1 MQCNC
6 NDKVEAARK
15 ARKPCRIP
23 PILQRHR
30 TYHEPSPALCRPG
43 ETEGRF
49 AKRNNFKVHVEACTA
64 PPAAAATP
72 ALRPEDDDVVMS
84 EEAAEVPSPFAALDS
99 GLDSGD
105 DSSTSNLEED
115 GSDGGSAIELDASG
129 PAPAAAPPVFFPST
143 PAVQPL
149 PLSTPTPVP
158 TATAPPSPVR
168 NAPTYIFQPDA
179 LDYDTGPLKPHKLA
193 LNRDA
198 RCLVCYECHAVVA
211 LKSLASHTKA
221 ALAAHSSPSTLTD
234 KARLFAEHLLD
245 TLGGCDAANLAHLPE
260 SSELLPLPGVGVV
273 EAHACT
279 SCGHVYKRR
288 TPCPACPGGS
298 SAKQRCMA
306 QLVPGP
312 STSPVLVRVPAE
324 RAAPPPAPGPSLAF
338 GPLVADVRNAVAEA
352 AKAGGES
359 ILGHISPLTIP
370 PFEAL
375 DWTVLVSGLR
385 SEVRWM
391 VQPPTSSDANTW
403 LGELRL
409 HVRSAFMLLNGFVS
423 SLPPS
428 VRDRLVEHDKPSRNG
443 VYTSRWKPLSQ
454 ETSRLHYA
462 DAATLLVH
470 FALRVA
476 SLSAQ
481 HPLRAKVT
489 VTSTLEAAARAVVSA
504 MGTPMPP
511 LPLAADEDVAFVPQD
526 ADGDDE
532 DDDPIHLEDGCET
545 VDTGD
550 GDAADDPAA
559 AGAFEYLHPQR
570 ATQPGAT
577 SVVHA
582 VVNLLEQLFLTG
594 VDLDLQQAPYD
605 ERSCGDVA
613 SAFVVFAQLVKAD
626 STRAAQ
632 QVAAFGPVART
643 TPLIAKVKYI
653 ARLAIAS
660 AVRRRRADQVGLVE
674 FGTALGSV
682 AAVTLSERVPGAFH
696 TLTHWSRFFTAC
708 LSHELPFARFSTT
721 GSDVLKVQ
729 FDKYSLD
736 FGAAARQ
743 ALVAAA
749 DLEARVKGRLLCG
762 VQLDGRVRAI
772 DDVFDNFANLELGY
786 SAALDNGCVEGGL
799 DAIMDDLVPHWTIDG
814 TEHLS
819 VAALDR
825 FLAEVDEVTQELMPL
840 AYFAAAGAYRV
851 TEFLSIGLANLVG
864 TSRGVLYRR
873 SRIQLVPWYS
883 KNLQK
888 GMRGSPIPRPLP
900 KFLAHL
906 VHVFVAVVK
915 PLAARVAVLAAREHA
930 HEAAEARR
938 YTTLAQGHMQ
948 ALWVVP
954 SSKALVD
961 VDRARRILS
970 RGLGALFGR
979 DSLPCSAFRQSL
991 IGVLRLVL
999 AAQGSLRNADKLLQL
1014 DVEEGADP
1022 GATSTAGSSGGRLV
1036 VDQMAGHSSRVAD
1049 LHYAVR
1055 DDEHLQTLWRGSS
1068 TTITSLDWDCVEDIS
1083 ERYFHAL
1090 GWDVFPSREVRV
1102 LDSAATTT
1110 AAAEAATASPPRA
1123 HPGLDALEHIQSQG
1137 GRTYDL
1143 VARVADAQE
1152 HRLDELARLVSL
1164 QLDLARGR
1172 AALGQASP
1180 PLSARAFLSFPVIDT
1195 AAPLAALRKVYGAD
1209 ATWHTETQAN
1219 LVALLCAD
1227 VTFTLQS
1234 PVRALVERTGA
1245 GKTNAVLIPSLV
1257 HPRRLVVF
1265 VVSTVALRASVRAAL
1280 QRAVRSFQG
1289 ALHPDAHVR
1298 EWSSTTSSAAEGIVL
1313 VSPEHAE
1320 VRAFAS
1326 WCTQVASRAST
1337 RGDVHVVIDEP
1348 QLVFAH
1354 HAFRPQLAQLG
1365 ALLAPLGVPTTYLS
1379 ATIPP
1384 QLEPVLLAFGT
1395 GGRPVEV
1402 FRSETTRRDLHVVVL
1417 RASLS
1422 SKDERARFV
1431 CAVQQVAFAGFAPG
1445 SVRGIVYLP
1454 TQQLVE
1460 EVASA
1465 FHALADAADERAPP
1479 PSSMYHGGIEVK
1491 DRTAAERAWAT
1502 GTASPVMFCTPHS
1515 FGTGVDR
1522 PDVRFT
1528 IHLLTEVESL
1538 VNFAQEIG
1546 RAARGPQ
1553 VPRGLCVVVP
1563 PPQHGSAA
1571 RSAPLG
1577 DEDVHEHRRLL
1588 DDSTTCRL
1596 SVLAHWLDGR
1606 PLHYPPLCVSKPDT
1620 AECDL
1625 CHARSPA
1632 AAHDD
1637 SSEVLDALLG
1647 LATNLSRV
1655 APLPSRK
1662 RPHALVSGS
1671 GSGSPALAAA
1681 AVPPVALAQ
1690 AGAAQQAQHLHR
1702 FALSTEALCS
1712 KVRALVPD
1720 FPLGSPRP
1728 ACLPC
1733 ALVGRSYAHT
1743 IASRDCVWQK
1753 QPGDACKPASWMSIA
1768 LMQFKTGRCTACHGP
1783 AHVDP
1788 GERECPQVPLVTQLA
1803 WFVYTAPVAAAKRDS
1818 ALSSLPPIA
1827 LRSQEWPNE
1836 VLRALAALALVVPL
1850 PDSGGSAPASKPKDR
1865 ALAFAAALRHQ
1876 QQFSKVCAAPV
1887 PLDQGTSRPLAVVD
1901 FVAAFA
1907 LGGLSSARLAV

>member
-1 MQCNC
+1 MQCDC
-6 NDKVEAARK
+6 NDQVEAARK
-15 ARKPCRIP
+15 ARKPSRIK

-43 ETEGRF
+43 EIE
-49 AKRNNFKVHVEACTA
+49 ACVYKRVLPPGALSPDDSCLVCVCGCQLARRDQFKAHVEACLA
-64 PPAAAATP
+64 PPGTAATP
-72 ALRPEDDDVVMS
+72 ALHPEDDDVVMS
-84 EEAAEVPSPFAALDS
+84 EEAAEVPSLFAALDG
-99 GLDSGD
+99 GLDSAD
-105 DSSTSNLEED
+105 DSSANDLEDD

-129 PAPAAAPPVFFPST
+129 PPPGAAPPVFFPST
-143 PAVQPL
+143 PAVQASPL
-149 PLSTPTPVP
+149 PTPTPVP
-158 TATAPPSPVR
+158 TAA
-168 NAPTYIFQPDA
+168 APTFACAQRPDA

-234 KARLFAEHLLD
+234 KARLFAEQLLD

-298 SAKQRCMA
+298 SGKQRCMA

-324 RAAPPPAPGPSLAF
+324 HAAPPPAPGPSLTF
-338 GPLVADVRNAVAEA
+338 GPLVADVRNAVVEA

-385 SEVRWM
+385 SEVRWL

-532 DDDPIHLEDGCET
+532 DEDPIHLEDGCET

-729 FDKYSLD
+729 FDKYLLD

-772 DDVFDNFANLELGY
+772 DDVLDNFANLELGY

-1110 AAAEAATASPPRA
+1110 AAAVAATACPPRA

-1180 PLSARAFLSFPVIDT
+1180 PLGACAFLSFPVIDT

-1320 VRAFAS
+1320 ARAFAS

-1379 ATIPP
+1379 ATVPP

-1422 SKDERARFV
+1422 TKDERARFV
-1431 CAVQQVAFAGFAPG
+1431 SSVQQVAFAGFAPG

-1454 TQQLVE
+1454 TQQLIE

-1465 FHALADAADERAPP
+1465 FHAFADAADERAPA

-1528 IHLLTEVESL
+1528 IHLGTEVESL

-1546 RAARGPQ
+1546 RAARGAQ
-1553 VPRGLCVVVP
+1553 VSRGLCVVVP

-1577 DEDVHEHRRLL
+1577 DEDVHEHCRLL
-1588 DDSTTCRL
+1588 DESTTCRL

-1606 PLHYPPLCVSKPDT
+1606 PLHYPPFS
-1620 AECDL
+1620 
-1625 CHARSPA
+1625 
-1632 AAHDD
+1632 AHDD
-1637 SSEVLDALLG
+1637 STEVLDALLG

-1655 APLPSRK
+1655 APLLGK

-1690 AGAAQQAQHLHR
+1690 AGAAQRAQHLHR

-1712 KVRALVPD
+1712 RVRALVPD
-1720 FPLGSPRP
+1720 FPLGSPKP

-1753 QPGDACKPASWMSIA
+1753 RPGDTCKPASWMSIA
-1768 LMQFKTGRCTACHGP
+1768 SAQFKT
-1783 AHVDP
+1783 V
-1788 GERECPQVPLVTQLA
+1788 VPLVTQLA
-1803 WFVYTAPVAAAKRDS
+1803 WFVYTAPVAAANRDS
-1818 ALSSLPPIA
+1818 ALLSLPPIA
-1827 LRSQEWPNE
+1827 LRSQEWPTE
-1836 VLRALAALALVVPL
+1836 VVRALAALALVVPV
-1850 PDSGGSAPASKPKDR
+1850 PDSGGSVSASKLAKER

-1907 LGGLSSARLAV
+1907 LDGFSSARLAV

>member
-43 ETEGRF
+43 ETEGRVYE
-49 AKRNNFKVHVEACTA
+49 R

-129 PAPAAAPPVFFPST
+129 PAPAAAPPVVFPST
-143 PAVQPL
+143 PAVQASPL
-149 PLSTPTPVP
+149 PTPTPVP
-158 TATAPPSPVR
+158 TAAAPPSP
-168 NAPTYIFQPDA
+168 
-179 LDYDTGPLKPHKLA
+179 PHKLA

-385 SEVRWM
+385 SKVRWM

-906 VHVFVAVVK
+906 VHVFVAVLK

-1320 VRAFAS
+1320 V
-1326 WCTQVASRAST
+1326 ASRAST

-1479 PSSMYHGGIEVK
+1479 PSSMYHGGIDVK
-1491 DRTAAERAWAT
+1491 HRTAAERAWAT

-1546 RAARGPQ
+1546 RAARGA
-1553 VPRGLCVVVP
+1553 
-1563 PPQHGSAA
+1563 QHGSAA

-1577 DEDVHEHRRLL
+1577 DEDVHEHCRLL
-1588 DDSTTCRL
+1588 DESTTCRL

-1606 PLHYPPLCVSKPDT
+1606 PLHYPPFS
-1620 AECDL
+1620 
-1625 CHARSPA
+1625 
-1632 AAHDD
+1632 AHDD
-1637 SSEVLDALLG
+1637 STEVLDALLG
-1647 LATNLSRV
+1647 LAANLSRV
-1655 APLPSRK
+1655 APLLGK

-1690 AGAAQQAQHLHR
+1690 AGAAQRAQHLHR

-1712 KVRALVPD
+1712 RVRALVPD
-1720 FPLGSPRP
+1720 FPLGSPKP
-1728 ACLPC
+1728 A
-1733 ALVGRSYAHT
+1733 YAHT

-1753 QPGDACKPASWMSIA
+1753 RPGDTCNPALWMSIA
-1768 LMQFKTGRCTACHGP
+1768 SAQFKT
-1783 AHVDP
+1783 V
-1788 GERECPQVPLVTQLA
+1788 VPLVTQLA
-1803 WFVYTAPVAAAKRDS
+1803 WFVYTAPVAAANRDS
-1818 ALSSLPPIA
+1818 ALPRLPPIA
-1827 LRSQEWPNE
+1827 LRSQEWPTE
-1836 VLRALAALALVVPL
+1836 VVRALAALALVVPV
-1850 PDSGGSAPASKPKDR
+1850 PDSGGSVSASKPAKER

-1907 LGGLSSARLAV
+1907 LDGFSSARLAV

>member
-1 MQCNC
+1 MQCDC
-6 NDKVEAARK
+6 NDQVEAARK
-15 ARKPCRIP
+15 ARKPSRIK

-43 ETEGRF
+43 EIEARVY
-49 AKRNNFKVHVEACTA
+49 KRVL
-64 PPAAAATP
+64 PPGALSPDDSCLVPPGTAATP
-72 ALRPEDDDVVMS
+72 ALHPEDDDVVMS
-84 EEAAEVPSPFAALDS
+84 EEAAQVPSLFAALDG
-99 GLDSGD
+99 GLDSAD
-105 DSSTSNLEED
+105 DSSANDLEDD
-115 GSDGGSAIELDASG
+115 GSDGGSAIELG
-129 PAPAAAPPVFFPST
+129 AAALLLEQRLPT
-143 PAVQPL
+143 PAVQASPL
-149 PLSTPTPVP
+149 PTPTPVP
-158 TATAPPSPVR
+158 TAAAPPSPAR
-168 NAPTYIFQPDA
+168 NAPVFIFQPDA

-234 KARLFAEHLLD
+234 KARLFAEQLLD

-298 SAKQRCMA
+298 SGKQRCMA

-324 RAAPPPAPGPSLAF
+324 RAAPPPAPRPSLTF

-403 LGELRL
+403 LGELRS

-489 VTSTLEAAARAVVSA
+489 VTLPLEAAARAVVSA

-532 DDDPIHLEDGCET
+532 DEDPIHLEDGCET

-613 SAFVVFAQLVKAD
+613 SAFIVFAQLVKAD

-819 VAALDR
+819 
-825 FLAEVDEVTQELMPL
+825 
-840 AYFAAAGAYRV
+840 
-851 TEFLSIGLANLVG
+851 
-864 TSRGVLYRR
+864 
-873 SRIQLVPWYS
+873 
-883 KNLQK
+883 
-888 GMRGSPIPRPLP
+888 
-900 KFLAHL
+900 
-906 VHVFVAVVK
+906 
-915 PLAARVAVLAAREHA
+915 
-930 HEAAEARR
+930 
-938 YTTLAQGHMQ
+938 
-948 ALWVVP
+948 
-954 SSKALVD
+954 
-961 VDRARRILS
+961 
-970 RGLGALFGR
+970 
-979 DSLPCSAFRQSL
+979 
-991 IGVLRLVL
+991 
-999 AAQGSLRNADKLLQL
+999 
-1014 DVEEGADP
+1014 
-1022 GATSTAGSSGGRLV
+1022 
-1036 VDQMAGHSSRVAD
+1036 
-1049 LHYAVR
+1049 
-1055 DDEHLQTLWRGSS
+1055 
-1068 TTITSLDWDCVEDIS
+1068 
-1083 ERYFHAL
+1083 
-1090 GWDVFPSREVRV
+1090 
-1102 LDSAATTT
+1102 
-1110 AAAEAATASPPRA
+1110 
-1123 HPGLDALEHIQSQG
+1123 
-1137 GRTYDL
+1137 
-1143 VARVADAQE
+1143 
-1152 HRLDELARLVSL
+1152 
-1164 QLDLARGR
+1164 
-1172 AALGQASP
+1172 
-1180 PLSARAFLSFPVIDT
+1180 
-1195 AAPLAALRKVYGAD
+1195 
-1209 ATWHTETQAN
+1209 
-1219 LVALLCAD
+1219 
-1227 VTFTLQS
+1227 
-1234 PVRALVERTGA
+1234 
-1245 GKTNAVLIPSLV
+1245 
-1257 HPRRLVVF
+1257 
-1265 VVSTVALRASVRAAL
+1265 
-1280 QRAVRSFQG
+1280 
-1289 ALHPDAHVR
+1289 
-1298 EWSSTTSSAAEGIVL
+1298 
-1313 VSPEHAE
+1313 
-1320 VRAFAS
+1320 
-1326 WCTQVASRAST
+1326 
-1337 RGDVHVVIDEP
+1337 
-1348 QLVFAH
+1348 
-1354 HAFRPQLAQLG
+1354 
-1365 ALLAPLGVPTTYLS
+1365 
-1379 ATIPP
+1379 
-1384 QLEPVLLAFGT
+1384 
-1395 GGRPVEV
+1395 
-1402 FRSETTRRDLHVVVL
+1402 
-1417 RASLS
+1417 
-1422 SKDERARFV
+1422 
-1431 CAVQQVAFAGFAPG
+1431 
-1445 SVRGIVYLP
+1445 
-1454 TQQLVE
+1454 
-1460 EVASA
+1460 
-1465 FHALADAADERAPP
+1465 
-1479 PSSMYHGGIEVK
+1479 
-1491 DRTAAERAWAT
+1491 
-1502 GTASPVMFCTPHS
+1502 
-1515 FGTGVDR
+1515 
-1522 PDVRFT
+1522 
-1528 IHLLTEVESL
+1528 
-1538 VNFAQEIG
+1538 
-1546 RAARGPQ
+1546 
-1553 VPRGLCVVVP
+1553 
-1563 PPQHGSAA
+1563 
-1571 RSAPLG
+1571 
-1577 DEDVHEHRRLL
+1577 
-1588 DDSTTCRL
+1588 
-1596 SVLAHWLDGR
+1596 
-1606 PLHYPPLCVSKPDT
+1606 
-1620 AECDL
+1620 
-1625 CHARSPA
+1625 
-1632 AAHDD
+1632 
-1637 SSEVLDALLG
+1637 
-1647 LATNLSRV
+1647 
-1655 APLPSRK
+1655 
-1662 RPHALVSGS
+1662 
-1671 GSGSPALAAA
+1671 
-1681 AVPPVALAQ
+1681 
-1690 AGAAQQAQHLHR
+1690 
-1702 FALSTEALCS
+1702 
-1712 KVRALVPD
+1712 
-1720 FPLGSPRP
+1720 
-1728 ACLPC
+1728 
-1733 ALVGRSYAHT
+1733 
-1743 IASRDCVWQK
+1743 
-1753 QPGDACKPASWMSIA
+1753 
-1768 LMQFKTGRCTACHGP
+1768 
-1783 AHVDP
+1783 
-1788 GERECPQVPLVTQLA
+1788 
-1803 WFVYTAPVAAAKRDS
+1803 
-1818 ALSSLPPIA
+1818 
-1827 LRSQEWPNE
+1827 
-1836 VLRALAALALVVPL
+1836 
-1850 PDSGGSAPASKPKDR
+1850 
-1865 ALAFAAALRHQ
+1865 
-1876 QQFSKVCAAPV
+1876 
-1887 PLDQGTSRPLAVVD
+1887 
-1901 FVAAFA
+1901 
-1907 LGGLSSARLAV
+1907 